1 MTGSC
6 SRLSVVLLPRSGA
19 GGFAQPICYL
29 VLPTPAWQAPQ
40 LFFCWDTPGHTLV
53 SVGQMS
59 AIRRLASPP
68 AITARSLPMGEVALL
83 PALKRRLSGG
93 TCVAR
98 PPAPF
103 GLLGFVL
110 TLLSLH
116 QEGQNYLA
124 TNCRLELG
132 PRTPGS
138 CLALRIDLYVLTCAL
153 QRHLPTLAPGQ
164 PQGVGLELGSEP
176 LGWMWT
182 GPSYRQLATLEAR
195 CHRGRQLGLAVHATS
210 HSTLHPFP
218 ISLKK

>member
-1 MTGSC
+1 M
-6 SRLSVVLLPRSGA
+6 
-19 GGFAQPICYL
+19 
-29 VLPTPAWQAPQ
+29 
-40 LFFCWDTPGHTLV
+40 
-53 SVGQMS
+53 
-59 AIRRLASPP
+59 
-68 AITARSLPMGEVALL
+68 ALL

-93 TCVAR
+93 TFVAR

-103 GLLGFVL
+103 GLPGFLL
-110 TLLSLH
+110 TLLFLH

-124 TNCRLELG
+124 TKCPVWSWDPG
-132 PRTPGS
+132 PLPP
-138 CLALRIDLYVLTCAL
+138 ALRIDLYVLTCGL
-153 QRHLPTLAPGQ
+153 QRQLPTLAPGQ

-195 CHRGRQLGLAVHATS
+195 CHRGGQLGLAAHATS